1 MNKDNIGNFTT
12 SQLNGLMKDL
22 KKLNI
27 AAESNWGDDWMHT
40 DRPAIWIHA
49 EGVTDETTYHLDYYE
64 QYEGTEEIQKIFTKH
79 EAWVEW
85 QNPAVAN
92 IYKM

>member
-1 MNKDNIGNFTT
+1 MNKDNIGDFTT

-49 EGVTDETTYHLDYYE
+49 EGVTDETTLLRTVRGY
-64 QYEGTEEIQKIFTKH
+64 GRNTKDF
-79 EAWVEW
+79 
-85 QNPAVAN
+85 
-92 IYKM
+92 Y